1 MAEPWLL
8 DPARALDPTEAVRLL
23 AAARRTAEAGIAAR
37 RWRDTRDGAL
47 VVFLLATGLRISE
60 ALSVRLGDVTLRRD
74 GGEVRVALLKK
85 RRLADG
91 RRPAGVAFLS
101 KLDADD
107 LRAYAAYVRGRG
119 GDDETPLFPLGPPSS
134 PRSRRPLSRQAA
146 SIAVKR
152 LLASVGIVRPGVA
165 AHALRHA
172 VGVVT
177 QAATGSTR
185 VVQARLH
192 HSSVRTSETY
202 ARLPIEDYR
211 AAIGEVAMLLR
222 RG

>member
-8 DPARALDPTEAVRLL
+8 DPARALDPDEATRLL
-23 AAARRTAEAGIAAR
+23 AAARRTAQAGIAAG
-37 RWRDTRDGAL
+37 RWRDSRDGAL

-60 ALSVRLGDVTLRRD
+60 ALSVRLADITLRRD
-74 GGEVRVALLKK
+74 GGEVRVELRKK

-91 RRPAGVAFLS
+91 RRPVGVVFLS

-107 LRAYAAYVRGRG
+107 LRVYVQNVRDRG
-119 GDDETPLFPLGPPSS
+119 GDGETPLFPLGPPSG
-134 PRSRRPLSRQAA
+134 PRGRRPLSRQAA

-152 LLASVGIVRPGVA
+152 LLASVGVVRDGVA

-177 QAATGSTR
+177 QATTGSTR

-192 HSSVRTSETY
+192 HSSIRTAETY
-202 ARLPIEDYR
+202 ARLPIDDYR
-211 AAIGEVAMLLR
+211 AAIGDVAAVLR